1 MAINNEELM
10 DKLVRT
16 GMILRHIDGEGR
28 CCRKH
33 GPHGHHGS
41 HGGHGQFGSRC
52 GEPPEAEGNPGI
64 RPEGEFYKHGCPGHG
79 PGHGP
84 GGRRGGH
91 RRGQARV
98 LAAVAMKEGINQK
111 ELAFLLGIRP
121 QTLGVMLQKLEEF
134 ELIERKKS
142 ETDGRAIEVWLTDA
156 GRTHA
161 AEIAERHAL
170 AAADILAVL
179 DDAEKEQ
186 LGALLDK
193 IGAELEKHRPRPH
206 GRHGEQS
213 GVADGKPAGQE

>member
-33 GPHGHHGS
+33 GPHGHHGP
-41 HGGHGQFGSRC
+41 HGGYGQFGSRC

-64 RPEGEFYKHGCPGHG
+64 RPEGESYKHGCPGHG

-121 QTLGVMLQKLEEF
+121 QTLGAMLQKLEEF
-134 ELIERKKS
+134 ELIERRKS
-142 ETDGRAIEVWLTDA
+142 ESDGRAIEVWLTDP
-156 GRTHA
+156 GRAHA
-161 AEIAERHAL
+161 AEIAEQRAL
-170 AAADILAVL
+170 AAADILAAL
-179 DDAEKEQ
+179 SDDEKEQ
-186 LGALLDK
+186 LSALLDK
-193 IGAELEKHRPRPH
+193 IDAELEKHRPRSH
-206 GRHGEQS
+206 GHRYEPS
-213 GVADGKPAGQE
+213 DSESE